1 MIDGDNRSKAS
12 NSKNYNAG
20 HEQVH
25 SKQPPQSNPSKIT
38 IATDTDGSKVS
49 FIQKILNFIENFL
62 HIKIFNRKIEV
73 SDTSNCMRTIDTSEK
88 NHFEFDITNNIDI
101 IETPMD
107 YIQANNKLTIYNNLQ
122 SIVRYFSDFID
133 NYSTIGAINQDTAI
147 EFLRS
152 KTNDIKANII
162 LLDKRG
168 NSHNIIPPDVDY
180 LRSLNKVEL
189 KTAIIQVNQELKKFI
204 DTSFESRGYDSHTE
218 MSRLAEALKSPA
230 LLKDIQSKDSLL
242 LHVLD
247 KQELIIGIPNGN
259 IKVAYDVIASDSHDN
274 TEDIDNEFINNN
286 KSVNNIAINS
296 LDVNSTDV
304 NNEYKYED
312 DGYEYDEYE
321 DDEYEDDGYEYED
334 DTYGDILKRAR
345 KLSGKIQN
353 KQVEYDTNLQPLPD
367 QEHDVEGIPP
377 EILAII
383 HNNRNYYTL
392 TYEIYL

>member
-286 KSVNNIAINS
+286 KSVNN
-296 LDVNSTDV
+296 
-304 NNEYKYED
+304 EYEYED

-321 DDEYEDDGYEYED
+321 
-334 DTYGDILKRAR
+334 DILKRAR